1 MHNQPT
7 EYYLQTANK
16 MKLAI
21 ALSFLSLATSEE
33 YARIN
38 KLRGAELSSP
48 KLAKIQLSRDDTSAS
63 HHVHLDPSD
72 KLELNR
78 LLDPSIKSDVKV
90 GGVDIKVGDDAQDIA
105 ACAAHTTS
113 SDCSENNCS
122 WCESKAVSSS
132 CYPSSMVGRLPAG
145 VFECGAKVSVEESSQ
160 DVAKEED
167 TVEEMVAEEE
177 KKQVRSEKFNLKEG
191 ITLTLS
197 SDAVDKDFCDPN
209 SDVSLAGYMN
219 VKGSQFDTNNDKNL
233 FFWMFEKRTTSL
245 LPTTPSLQSKW
256 PCFFNCQN
264 NDSPNSS
271 TPAQDTSSS
280 STTSPDDIPLIVW
293 LTGGPGCSSSLALLT
308 ENGPCSVNSDGKSTS
323 VNPHSWTESAH
334 VLWLDQPANVGYSY
348 GQDNDTNEEMIS
360 EDAYYFLQAF
370 MQSEDGKKYSK
381 NPLFIVG
388 ESYGGH
394 YAPAIAHRIWRGN
407 KDLKEG
413 LLSLNLAGL
422 AVGNGLTNPEIQYQY
437 YAEMAFHNS
446 HNLQVI
452 DENTYNG
459 MKSAE
464 GLCVKGIQECN
475 AGTNM
480 MNSFACQASF
490 IGCNTALTTPYRMT
504 GLNPYDITKEC
515 GDNPLCYDFSH
526 VESFMNE
533 ADTKKKLHVDSHNPQ
548 WQTCNMGVN
557 MEFHTD
563 WMKDFSGYVA
573 DLLNDDVPALIYAGD
588 VDFICNYLGNKAWV
602 NALEWKD
609 GAAFKAAEDH
619 DWNSGAGLAKSAG
632 KLTFLQVYDAGHM
645 VPSDKPAEALAM
657 ITQFLNGEAF

>member
-1 MHNQPT
+1 MHNQPI

-219 VKGSQFDTNNDKNL
+219 GECYNQ
-233 FFWMFEKRTTSL
+233 
-245 LPTTPSLQSKW
+245 
-256 PCFFNCQN
+256 
-264 NDSPNSS
+264 
-271 TPAQDTSSS
+271 
-280 STTSPDDIPLIVW
+280 
-293 LTGGPGCSSSLALLT
+293 GGC
-308 ENGPCSVNSDGKSTS
+308 VHIK
-323 VNPHSWTESAH
+323 VSW
-334 VLWLDQPANVGYSY
+334 VYCNVFH
-348 GQDNDTNEEMIS
+348 QL
-360 EDAYYFLQAF
+360 YY
-370 MQSEDGKKYSK
+370 
-381 NPLFIVG
+381 I
-388 ESYGGH
+388 
-394 YAPAIAHRIWRGN
+394 
-407 KDLKEG
+407 
-413 LLSLNLAGL
+413 
-422 AVGNGLTNPEIQYQY
+422 
-437 YAEMAFHNS
+437 
-446 HNLQVI
+446 
-452 DENTYNG
+452 
-459 MKSAE
+459 
-464 GLCVKGIQECN
+464 
-475 AGTNM
+475 
-480 MNSFACQASF
+480 
-490 IGCNTALTTPYRMT
+490 
-504 GLNPYDITKEC
+504 
-515 GDNPLCYDFSH
+515 
-526 VESFMNE
+526 
-533 ADTKKKLHVDSHNPQ
+533 
-548 WQTCNMGVN
+548 
-557 MEFHTD
+557 
-563 WMKDFSGYVA
+563 
-573 DLLNDDVPALIYAGD
+573 
-588 VDFICNYLGNKAWV
+588 
-602 NALEWKD
+602 
-609 GAAFKAAEDH
+609 
-619 DWNSGAGLAKSAG
+619 
-632 KLTFLQVYDAGHM
+632 
-645 VPSDKPAEALAM
+645 
-657 ITQFLNGEAF
+657 